1 MALRLT
7 KLASRGNL
15 RSLIGHI
22 LDLRQLGKRE
32 KQRSN
37 KKVSQAF
44 IIVDYELLT
53 RKTEDSK
60 ASSKA
65 ATEVQYQTILR

>member
-1 MALRLT
+1 
-7 KLASRGNL
+7 
-15 RSLIGHI
+15 
-22 LDLRQLGKRE
+22 LGKRE